1 MFQAVKLEPRASMMR
16 NLEAKFR
23 LANLEAARAQAESL
37 GFIYRAS
44 FVQRDTF
51 FVTSKG
57 KLKLREQDGGSSL
70 IYYRRDRR
78 NDLELS
84 HYSIVEMTDPS
95 ALREMLSA
103 ALGMIA
109 QVSKERVLLMR
120 NNIRLH
126 LDDVAQLGTFG
137 EIEVV
142 LNDGELTERY
152 APIVEKIL
160 VALKIS
166 TADLIY
172 RSYFELMATRT

>member
-1 MFQAVKLEPRASMMR
+1 MMR

-23 LANLEAARAQAESL
+23 LSNLETARAQVESI
-37 GFIYRAS
+37 GFTYRAS
-44 FVQRDTF
+44 LVQCDTF
-51 FVTSKG
+51 FVTRSG
-57 KLKLREQDGGSSL
+57 KLKLREQNDGASL
-70 IYYRRDRR
+70 IYYQRDRR
-78 NDLELS
+78 SDLELS
-84 HYSIVEMTDPS
+84 HYSIIEVTDPS

-109 QVSKERVLLMR
+109 QVSKQRVLLMR

-152 APIVEKIL
+152 APVVEKIL

-166 TADLIY
+166 AADLIY

>member
-1 MFQAVKLEPRASMMR
+1 MMR

-23 LANLEAARAQAESL
+23 LTHLGTARAQAESV
-37 GFIYRAS
+37 GFFYRAS

-51 FVTSKG
+51 FMTSNG

-70 IYYRRDRR
+70 IYYRRDWRD
-78 NDLELS
+78 DLELS
-84 HYSIVEMTDPS
+84 DYSTVEVTDPS

-109 QVSKERVLLMR
+109 QVSKQRVLLMR

-142 LNDGELTERY
+142 LNDGEFTERY
-152 APIVEKIL
+152 APMVEKIL

-166 TADLIY
+166 AADLIY
-172 RSYFELMATRT
+172 RSYFELLALREPQS